1 MEKMN
6 FIAGTWC
13 AGTEWAANINPSD
26 TDDVIGQ
33 YARADAAQTKD
44 AIAAAKAAAPGW
56 SVATPQARAE
66 ALEAVGGR
74 TFGSQRRAR

>member
-1 MEKMN
+1 MN

-13 AGTEWAANINPSD
+13 AGAEWAANINPSD

-44 AIAAAKAAAPGW
+44 AIAAA
-56 SVATPQARAE
+56 
-66 ALEAVGGR
+66 
-74 TFGSQRRAR
+74 